1 MIQVWEELRKVFP
14 GIPVTGGGETTVAL
28 ALKYG
33 SRIGVLGITDYAP
46 QAYRRMVPDKI
57 ILARPEGVH
66 STLDLMTPEGRKNIL
81 EAGMKLKEQGAE
93 VLALACTGLATIGIA
108 GDLERE
114 TGLPV
119 IDPVMAEGL
128 FAHF

>member
-1 MIQVWEELRKVFP
+1 MSVPSRSFRRTPPCMGTTGTTSTPQV
-14 GIPVTGGGETTVAL
+14 
-28 ALKYG
+28 
-33 SRIGVLGITDYAP
+33 
-46 QAYRRMVPDKI
+46 
-57 ILARPEGVH
+57 
-66 STLDLMTPEGRKNIL
+66 
-81 EAGMKLKEQGAE
+81 KEQGAE

-128 FAHF
+128 FAHFEAVRKQHF

>member
-1 MIQVWEELRKVFP
+1 
-14 GIPVTGGGETTVAL
+14 
-28 ALKYG
+28 
-33 SRIGVLGITDYAP
+33 
-46 QAYRRMVPDKI
+46 
-57 ILARPEGVH
+57 
-66 STLDLMTPEGRKNIL
+66 
-81 EAGMKLKEQGAE
+81 MKLKEQGAE

-128 FAHF
+128 FAHFEAVRKQHF